1 MNANDRVI
9 EDCTA
14 IILAGGN
21 SQRMGSDKARLLLDG
36 QTLLQRVTVV
46 MQQVFPKVMLSVRQP
61 RPEIDLPQIRDDPS
75 CAGPL
80 AGLVS
85 GLAAAD
91 TAWVFAV
98 GCDMPFIM
106 PEVIKLMW
114 QRRDDCQ
121 AVVPVVQ
128 GHPQP
133 LAAFY
138 AHTSLGVMRTILES
152 DGKKSLQAVLKRL
165 EVRYVEESQLQS
177 VDPCLR
183 SFLDLDTPQDVA
195 AAFDGVK

>member
-1 MNANDRVI
+1 MI
-9 EDCTA
+9 EGCTA
-14 IILAGGN
+14 IILAGGD

-36 QTLLQRVTVV
+36 QTLLQRVTAT
-46 MQQVFPKVMLSVRQP
+46 MQQLFPKVLLSVRQP

-98 GCDMPFIM
+98 GCDMPFIV
-106 PEVIKLMW
+106 PEVIELLW
-114 QRRDDCQ
+114 QRREGYQ

-138 AHTSLGVMRTILES
+138 ARTSLGVMRNLLES

-165 EVRYVEESQLQS
+165 DVRYVEESQLQS

-195 AAFDGVK
+195 AALHGMK

>member
-1 MNANDRVI
+1 MI

-14 IILAGGN
+14 IILAGGD

-36 QTLLQRVTVV
+36 QSLLQRVTVT
-46 MQQVFPKVMLSVRQP
+46 MRQMFPKVLLSVRQP

-91 TAWVFAV
+91 TAWVFVV
-98 GCDMPFIM
+98 GCDMPFIV
-106 PEVIKLMW
+106 PEVIELLW

-121 AVVPVVQ
+121 AVVPVVH
-128 GHPQP
+128 GYTQP

-138 AHTSLGVMRTILES
+138 AQTSLGVMRTILES

-165 EVRYVEESQLQS
+165 EVRYVEESQIQS

-195 AAFDGVK
+195 AALHGVK

>member
-1 MNANDRVI
+1 MI

-36 QTLLQRVTVV
+36 QTLLQRVTAT
-46 MQQVFPKVMLSVRQP
+46 MQQMFPKVMLSVRQP
-61 RPEIDLPQIRDDPS
+61 RPETDLPQIRDEPS

-91 TAWVFAV
+91 TPWVFAV
-98 GCDMPFIM
+98 GCDMPFIV
-106 PEVIKLMW
+106 PDVIELLW
-114 QRRDDCQ
+114 QRREGCQ

-128 GHPQP
+128 GYPQP

-138 AHTSLGVMRTILES
+138 ARTSLGVMRTILES

-165 EVRYVEESQLQS
+165 DVRYVEESQLQS

-195 AAFDGVK
+195 AAFDRVK